1 MRWCLFAV
9 IGLLAACQSTP
20 IEHAAPVPAAVVT
33 EYQLPDWQSPRERDH
48 AQVGQIID
56 LRSGH
61 EITRDALV
69 QTLAAAPLVLL
80 GEKHDNFDHH
90 ALQLWLLKTLEA
102 QRKQGALV
110 MEMLTV
116 NQQESVSAV
125 QNKIRAGEMPDD
137 LPAALDWHKG
147 WDWQQYGEL
156 VTYALQQPYPLLAAN
171 LNRDALMG
179 IYRNPPVLKGAAST
193 AAEVS
198 LRLSEQIRESHCNKL
213 PEKQVPA
220 MLAVQ
225 QQRDRSMAQI
235 LLDAPRP
242 ALLIAGAYH
251 VRYDLGIPL
260 HLQDLQDLQSL
271 DVPDKDEQKVLI
283 FAEVGQTIDQGSADF
298 VWYTPAVAEKDYCAD
313 L

>member
-20 IEHAAPVPAAVVT
+20 IERAAPVPAAVVT

-56 LRSGH
+56 LHNGH
-61 EITRDALV
+61 EITLNALV
-69 QTLAAAPLVLL
+69 QVLAAAPLVLL

-90 ALQLWLLKTLEA
+90 ALQLWLLQTLDA

-110 MEMLTV
+110 MEMFTV
-116 NQQESVSAV
+116 NQQETVSAV
-125 QNKIRAGEMPDD
+125 QKQVRVGNLPDD
-137 LPAALDWHKG
+137 VPAALEWHTG

-179 IYRNPPVLKGAAST
+179 IYRNPPVLQGSAST
-193 AAEVS
+193 AVEVS
-198 LRLSEQIRESHCNKL
+198 QRLSEQIRESHCNKL

-225 QQRDRSMAQI
+225 QQRDRSMAQV
-235 LLDAPRP
+235 LLNAPRP

-260 HLQDLQDLQSL
+260 HLQDLQSL
-271 DVPDKDEQKVLI
+271 DAPDKDAQKVLI
-283 FAEVGQTIDQGSADF
+283 FAEVGQEFEPSSADF
-298 VWYTPAVAEKDYCAD
+298 VWYTPAVPEKDYCAD

>member
-9 IGLLAACQSTP
+9 IVLLAACQSTS
-20 IEHAAPVPAAVVT
+20 IERAAPVPVAVVT

-69 QTLAAAPLVLL
+69 QTLAAAPVVLL

-116 NQQESVSAV
+116 NQQENVSAV

-137 LPAALDWHKG
+137 VPAALEWHTG

-179 IYRNPPVLKGAAST
+179 IYRDPPVLKGSAST

-260 HLQDLQDLQSL
+260 HLQDLQSL
-271 DVPDKDEQKVLI
+271 DVPDKDAQKVLI

>member
-9 IGLLAACQSTP
+9 IGLLGACQSTS
-20 IEHAAPVPAAVVT
+20 IERVAPASAAVAS

-110 MEMLTV
+110 MVMLTV

-137 LPAALDWHKG
+137 VPAALEWHTG

-179 IYRNPPVLKGAAST
+179 IYRNPPVLQGSAST
-193 AAEVS
+193 AVEVS
-198 LRLSEQIRESHCNKL
+198 QRLSEQIRESHCNKL

-225 QQRDRSMAQI
+225 QQRDRSMAQV
-235 LLDAPRP
+235 LLNAPRP

-260 HLQDLQDLQSL
+260 HLQDLQSL
-271 DVPDKDEQKVLI
+271 DAPDKDAQKVLI
-283 FAEVGQTIDQGSADF
+283 FAEVGQEFEPSSADF
-298 VWYTPAVAEKDYCAD
+298 VWYTPAVPEKDYCAD